1 MIRQTCETS
10 TIKGYTY
17 KFSEKY
23 FLIRLGFT
31 AAALA
36 MLAGNSYY
44 YSRLLIRHHEAVR
57 MATLTEALE
66 AKTTKKLKP
75 ATQRYMQG
83 VYGPHAAKARESFL
97 DSISYWKNIHKYYYL
112 AAVSYLREG
121 KTNQA
126 LKNLGR
132 SLEYHPFFLNSY
144 RLLGYV
150 YGSLNLGGRAEACEK
165 VCKGILSGEIASP
178 DVVCNC
184 IRLEGCAE

>member
-1 MIRQTCETS
+1 MGV
-10 TIKGYTY
+10 TIGFQKNI
-17 KFSEKY
+17 
-23 FLIRLGFT
+23 LIRLGFT
-31 AAALA
+31 VAALA

-44 YSRLLIRHHEAVR
+44 YSQLLIRHQEAVR
-57 MATLTEALE
+57 MGTLTEALE

-97 DSISYWKNIHKYYYL
+97 DRISYWKNIHKYYYL

-126 LKNLGR
+126 LKSLGR

-150 YGSLNLGGRAEACEK
+150 YDSLNLDGRAEACEK

-184 IRLEGCAE
+184 IRLEGFAE